1 MTPAEAIVAVFAAY
15 ALIGLAFGLV
25 FVSVG
30 VGRFDHA
37 ARGTSLA
44 FRALILPGSA
54 ALWPVL
60 AVKWINRTRGHA

>member
-1 MTPAEAIVAVFAAY
+1 MTPAEAIVAVFLAY
-15 ALIGLAFGLV
+15 ALLGLAFGLV

-60 AVKWINRTRGHA
+60 AVKWIARTRGRT

>member
-1 MTPAEAIVAVFAAY
+1 MSAADVIVAVFAAY
-15 ALIGLAFGLV
+15 ALVGLVFGLV

-30 VGRFDHA
+30 VGRFDPA
-37 ARGTSLA
+37 ARGTSPA

-60 AVKWINRTRGHA
+60 AVKWITRTRGRT